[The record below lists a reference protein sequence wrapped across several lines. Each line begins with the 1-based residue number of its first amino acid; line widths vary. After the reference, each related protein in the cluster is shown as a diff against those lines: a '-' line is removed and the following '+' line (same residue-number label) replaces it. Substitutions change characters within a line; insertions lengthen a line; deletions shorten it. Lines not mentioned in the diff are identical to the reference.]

1 VLQEKKRPRI
11 IEAILY
17 ITDQIKWVDI
27 HPSWPT
33 GENPSG
39 ELKQSKK
46 RGIQRQNE
54 TMLFLASL
62 GYKVVALK
70 EILGGNGY
78 GLSPNANPDCLV
90 EGHVFEIY
98 APDAYTNIDG
108 IITKVNRKSQK
119 QSPNILLNLNDY
131 QGDVNVLISNIKRQ
145 RHPKGSLK
153 HLGIL
158 LIILD
163 GKIINVF
170 E

>member
-1 VLQEKKRPRI
+1 M
-11 IEAILY
+11 Y
-17 ITDQIKWVDI
+17 ITDQIKWVDV
-27 HPSWPT
+27 HPSWPE
-33 GENPSG
+33 GKNPSG

-98 APDAYTNIDG
+98 APDAYTKVDDIIDT
-108 IITKVNRKSQK
+108 IANKTKK
-119 QSPNILLNLNDY
+119 QAPNILLNLNDY
-131 QGDVNVLISNIKRQ
+131 QGDVNALINTIKR
-145 RHPKGSLK
+145 RRNPNNKLK
-153 HLGIL
+153 RLGIL

-163 GKIINVF
+163 GKIIDVF